1 MPPTTVLI
9 ASNNR
14 HKLVELSQ
22 LLAALPIK
30 LITPAELGLSIDI
43 PETGS
48 TYRENARL
56 KADAFA
62 KRSGLFS
69 LADDSGLE
77 VIALEGWPGVYSARI
92 GGPDAT
98 DAERQQLVLA
108 RLAEKT
114 GAKREARFV
123 CEVVLASP
131 AGIVGEAQGTLEGT
145 IADAPRGDAGFGYD
159 PIFIPTGYDQ
169 TFAELSPTEKNAISH
184 RARAIANLQST
195 LEHLPSN

>member
-1 MPPTTVLI
+1 
-9 ASNNR
+9 
-14 HKLVELSQ
+14 
-22 LLAALPIK
+22 
-30 LITPAELGLSIDI
+30 
-43 PETGS
+43 
-48 TYRENARL
+48 
-56 KADAFA
+56 
-62 KRSGLFS
+62 
-69 LADDSGLE
+69 
-77 VIALEGWPGVYSARI
+77 
-92 GGPDAT
+92 
-98 DAERQQLVLA
+98 VLA

-195 LEHLPSN
+195 LEH

>member
-77 VIALEGWPGVYSARI
+77 VIALEGWRLLGPHRWAR
-92 GGPDAT
+92 
-98 DAERQQLVLA
+98 RN
-108 RLAEKT
+108 RC
-114 GAKREARFV
+114 R
-123 CEVVLASP
+123 
-131 AGIVGEAQGTLEGT
+131 
-145 IADAPRGDAGFGYD
+145 AP
-159 PIFIPTGYDQ
+159 T
-169 TFAELSPTEKNAISH
+169 TC
-184 RARAIANLQST
+184 ARAIGGENRGKT
-195 LEHLPSN
+195 

>member
-195 LEHLPSN
+195 LEH